1 MRGSISEVNGGGRV
15 ALADRNGVT
24 EDNSERGGPRM
35 VGGGEERREWGG
47 DKKKQRKTSARK
59 PERSLRRDGM

>member
-1 MRGSISEVNGGGRV
+1 MRGSISEVNEGGRV

-35 VGGGEERREWGG
+35 VGGGNRGG
-47 DKKKQRKTSARK
+47 GRGGTRKSSAKQVLASLSAQ
-59 PERSLRRDGM
+59 

>member
-35 VGGGEERREWGG
+35 VGGGEERREWGETR
-47 DKKKQRKTSARK
+47 KSSAKQVLASLSAH
-59 PERSLRRDGM
+59 